1 VANFTYG
8 FFFSCAC
15 AARDFMMTM
24 ISGCVIISTNQSWR
38 HGSASQSQAPAQRC
52 NQSVS
57 SPCALESDL
66 SRLVVDNFFFASIFF
81 REQYFVFAGMFR
93 KNLFL
98 HQLLEFIG

>member
-1 VANFTYG
+1 VLLFRPIRVGGTALRHNHKHLL
-8 FFFSCAC
+8 
-15 AARDFMMTM
+15 
-24 ISGCVIISTNQSWR
+24 SG
-38 HGSASQSQAPAQRC
+38 C

-57 SPCALESDL
+57 SPCALQSDL
-66 SRLVVDNFFFASIFF
+66 SRRVVDNFFFASIFF